1 MWMAMSMPADVL
13 VVGDLMVDVVVFPE
27 GPLNHGSDTAA
38 SIRSV
43 GGGAAANT
51 ACWLAHGGRSVR
63 LVAAV
68 GDDGIG
74 LGAVDEL
81 EATGAE
87 FAGWRDPAHPTGTCV
102 VLIDPTGER
111 TMLPDRGAND
121 HLPPAVVRA
130 AFDDEPAW
138 MHLSG
143 YSLLGAGSRP
153 AATTAIA
160 EARQGGVQWSVDAA
174 SAAPLR
180 ELGGDRFI
188 SWIEGCDVLFANDDE
203 VATLG
208 GIGRLL
214 RSVRSVVA
222 KHGPGG
228 ASWTDGDGSCSA
240 PAMARRVVDTV
251 GAGDAFDA
259 GFIAARVLGA
269 YPQRCL
275 EAGNRAAALVVGIV
289 GARPPVQHP

>member
-1 MWMAMSMPADVL
+1 MPDVL

-27 GPLNHGSDTAA
+27 GPLNHGSDTTA

-74 LGAVDEL
+74 MGAVDEL
-81 EATGAE
+81 ETTGAR
-87 FAGWRDPAHPTGTCV
+87 FVGWRDPDHPTGTCV
-102 VLIDPTGER
+102 VLIDPGGER

-138 MHLSG
+138 LHLSG
-143 YSLLGAGSRP
+143 YSLLGTGSRP

-160 EARQGGVQWSVDAA
+160 EARQREVRWSVDAA

-180 ELGGDRFI
+180 ELGGDRFL

-203 VATLG
+203 VAALG
-208 GIGRLL
+208 GLDRLL
-214 RSVRSVVA
+214 RSVRSVAA
-222 KHGPGG
+222 KHGPAG
-228 ASWTDGDGSCSA
+228 ASWTDGEGSCSA
-240 PAMARRVVDTV
+240 PAVAELVVDTV

-269 YPQRCL
+269 DPQRCL

-289 GARPPVQHP
+289 GARPPVQHS